1 RRRRRRLPLDAARF
15 AERFG
20 DRYTLLVR
28 AHYLEAA
35 SLPACPP
42 GTVVDVSDHHDTGE
56 LLALADVLVTDYS
69 SIMFDYALLDRPIVL
84 FAPDLDAYAAERGS
98 YFDLREKAPGPVAE
112 TEDELFAVVERLK
125 AADTGFQAARAAFAE
140 EFGGY
145 DRGDAARTVVDTVF
159 ARHLSRTTRTGEDR
173 P

>member
-1 RRRRRRLPLDAARF
+1 RRRLPLDVVAF

-20 DRYTLLVR
+20 DSYTLLVR

-35 SLPACPP
+35 KLPVCPP
-42 GTVVDVSDHHDTGE
+42 GTVVDVSRHHDVSE
-56 LLALADVLVTDYS
+56 LMALADVLVTDYS

-112 TEDELFAVVERLK
+112 TEEELFRVLAELK
-125 AADTGFQAARAAFAE
+125 RADTGSAEQRAAFVQ
-140 EFGGY
+140 EFGTY
-145 DRGDAARTVVDTVF
+145 DTGDAASTVVTTLF
-159 ARHLSRTTRTGEDR
+159 GRHMPGEARR
-173 P
+173 

>member
-1 RRRRRRLPLDAARF
+1 M
-15 AERFG
+15 
-20 DRYTLLVR
+20 
-28 AHYLEAA
+28 
-35 SLPACPP
+35 
-42 GTVVDVSDHHDTGE
+42 DVSDHHDTGE